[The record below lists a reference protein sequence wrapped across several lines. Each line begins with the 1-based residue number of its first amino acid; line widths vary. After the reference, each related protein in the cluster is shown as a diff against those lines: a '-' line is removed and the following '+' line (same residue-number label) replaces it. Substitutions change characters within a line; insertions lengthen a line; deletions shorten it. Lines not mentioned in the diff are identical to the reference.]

1 VGVCERQPRTL
12 AVFSRMLVSMIG
24 RERGG
29 GRVSYMIGFRQP
41 SHADLD

>member
-29 GRVSYMIGFRQP
+29 GKGKLHDRLPSAVSCGP
-41 SHADLD
+41 